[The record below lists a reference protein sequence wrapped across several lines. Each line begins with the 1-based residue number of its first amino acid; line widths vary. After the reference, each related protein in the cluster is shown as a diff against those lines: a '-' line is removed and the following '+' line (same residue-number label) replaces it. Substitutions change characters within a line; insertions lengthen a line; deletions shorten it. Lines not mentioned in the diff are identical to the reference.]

1 MIFAE
6 KKRLLLTISIIT
18 AVFLVTIFYNK
29 NSAYV
34 NIDEQ
39 PIKTQHK
46 NSDEADIRRN
56 EKTTSEDEIIANTE
70 MGDILD
76 AKESLSTEVEAYSET
91 VGKQEAETGND
102 KDRTEGNGLSIEHA
116 PVKAGSFVIINS
128 TGYEKF
134 TFDTDSANVY
144 VDSVN
149 YYAENLSDDIKIYCM
164 IVPTSSEFNIP
175 SEYRYLSGSQKEGI
189 EYSYSNMHEK
199 VIKVDAYSN
208 FEANKNDYLYFKTDH
223 HWTALGAYRAYEAF
237 MNAKGEKSVT
247 IESYKRIDAES
258 KYLGSIYSMTANKR
272 LENNPDNIWYY
283 KPLLSV
289 DYTCVNRDKT
299 KWSAKQI
306 IFPSYFN
313 GERKY
318 AVFMGGDAAYS
329 HISVNSQK
337 YNKILIVKDSFG
349 NAFIPFLLP
358 HYKDIYVVDPRYFT
372 DDIFKLIYDNKI
384 DEVLI
389 INYASV
395 LQLPAFSRMI
405 KNITTCVVTS
415 CTSIKSNQ

>member
-34 NIDEQ
+34 NVDEQ
-39 PIKTQHK
+39 PDKAQIE
-46 NSDEADIRRN
+46 SAEEADISEK
-56 EKTTSEDEIIANTE
+56 EKTSAK
-70 MGDILD
+70 GDIISKAYD
-76 AKESLSTEVEAYSET
+76 AMDTKQSVSAEVEDYSET
-91 VGKQEAETGND
+91 TEKQEAEAHSGE
-102 KDRTEGNGLSIEHA
+102 RTEGNGLSIEHA

-134 TFDTDSANVY
+134 TFDADSANVY

-164 IVPTSSEFNIP
+164 LVPTSSEFNIP

-189 EYSYSNMHEK
+189 EYAYSSMHEK
-199 VIKVDAYSN
+199 VTKVDAYSN
-208 FEANKNDYLYFKTDH
+208 FEANKSDYLYFKTDH
-223 HWTALGAYRAYEAF
+223 HWTALGAFRAYEAF

-247 IESYKRIDAES
+247 IESYKRVDAES

-272 LENNPDNIWYY
+272 LENNPDDIWYY

-289 DYTCVNRDKT
+289 DYSCVNRDNS
-299 KWSAKQI
+299 KWSSKQI
-306 IFPSYFN
+306 IFPSYFD

-318 AVFMGGDAAYS
+318 AAFMGGDTAYS

-337 YNKILIVKDSFG
+337 DNNILVVKDSFG

-358 HYKDIYVVDPRYFT
+358 HYKDIYVVDPRYFS
-372 DDIFKLIYDNKI
+372 DNFFELINEKEI
-384 DEVLI
+384 DEVLV

-405 KNITTCVVTS
+405 RGMAPADVTS
-415 CTSIKSNQ
+415 GTAIN